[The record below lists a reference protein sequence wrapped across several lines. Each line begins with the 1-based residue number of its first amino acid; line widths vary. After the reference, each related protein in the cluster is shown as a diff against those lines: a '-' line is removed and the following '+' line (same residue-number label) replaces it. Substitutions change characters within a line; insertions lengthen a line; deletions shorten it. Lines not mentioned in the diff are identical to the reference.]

1 MMRTLRS
8 ARVRATSAALLLPLL
23 GLGAC
28 AGPGPRDPALPA
40 ETYLDA
46 GRLGEAA
53 REIELAVRAHPEDP
67 ELRQTAARINAKAG
81 YLDRA
86 VGHLEAALEKAPRD
100 PETSILLGE
109 IEQRRDKP
117 GEAYVAFRRAAQLAP
132 DDPRAVGGL
141 ALTAEALGFD
151 KEARDAYATWADIDA
166 AAAAEHRKPEPEYE
180 GE

>member
-1 MMRTLRS
+1 MMRSFRS
-8 ARVRATSAALLLPLL
+8 GPAPGTTAVLLLTLL

-28 AGPGPRDPALPA
+28 AGPRTRDPALPA

-53 REIELAVRAHPEDP
+53 REIELAVRAHPDDP
-67 ELRQTAARINAKAG
+67 ELRQTAARINAQAG

-86 VGHLEAALEKAPRD
+86 VGHLETALEKAPQD

-151 KEARDAYATWADIDA
+151 KEASDAYATWAELDA
-166 AAAAEHRKPEPEYE
+166 EAATERRTSEPE
-180 GE
+180 